1 MTIKTAIESFE
12 QAAQVAE
19 EQNDSA
25 LEFIALGLADLAKSL
40 RTEINEIKS
49 KIGAV
54 ESKVRS
60 LH

>member
-19 EQNDSA
+19 EGNDSA
-25 LEFIALGLADLAKSL
+25 LEFIALGLVDLAKSL
-40 RTEINEIKS
+40 RTDLNEIKS

>member
-19 EQNDSA
+19 ARDDSA
-25 LEFIALGLADLAKSL
+25 QEFIALGLVDLAKAL
-40 RTEINEIKS
+40 RTDLNEIKN
-49 KIGAV
+49 KVAAV